1 MLSDTSLPTCIS
13 SWVNNFMKN
22 LKYFPSLIQL
32 YGHIYMY
39 RFKPTYDVKAY
50 PYLVYPAKCEQAK
63 CVMHNIMNNLN
74 PEVAQFP

>member
-1 MLSDTSLPTCIS
+1 
-13 SWVNNFMKN
+13 
-22 LKYFPSLIQL
+22 
-32 YGHIYMY
+32 MY